1 MPTEAMILRIF
12 LLGGFRLEYEGRTID
27 IPRRESLL
35 RLFTRLLLESDHPL
49 PRKMLAYTLWPDM
62 PEAEALTNLRRHLY
76 LIRQLLPPAHQEQL
90 VISPR
95 SVTWKSSPL
104 CWLDVADFE
113 RAKGDLSA
121 LEAAASLY
129 RGDLTSGVDI
139 DEAILARREEL
150 RNRHFDLL
158 KDLARRG
165 LESGEHEYGLG

>member
-1 MPTEAMILRIF
+1 MQTEAKTLKIF
-12 LLGGFRLEYEGRTID
+12 LLGGFRLEYEGRQID
-27 IPRRESLL
+27 ISRRESLL

-62 PEAEALTNLRRHLY
+62 TETEALSNLRRHLY

-95 SVTWKSSPL
+95 SVTWKCSPL
-104 CWLDVADFE
+104 SWLDVIAFE
-113 RAKGDLSA
+113 RAAGDPA
-121 LEAAASLY
+121 TWEQAASLY
-129 RGDLTSGVDI
+129 QGVLARGVDI